1 MKEIQKAVAAYLRER
16 TGLRAAEERSPC
28 RQYPM
33 LAVSVRSGGSV
44 VIDGGRQAE
53 RTYLVTVTAVSD
65 RDREDN
71 TALLSALV
79 PLLLAGVPM
88 GDRTLH
94 PLDVETGGEELTFS
108 LTLCVL
114 LPQRIGPSAG
124 TELGM
129 MEKLRFDM

>member
-1 MKEIQKAVAAYLRER
+1 VKEIQKAVAAYLRER
-16 TGLRAAEERSPC
+16 TGLPAAEDRSRC
-28 RQYPM
+28 RRYPM
-33 LAVSVRSGGSV
+33 LAVSVRSGGGV

-65 RDREDN
+65 RDRED
-71 TALLSALV
+71 TAALLSALV

-94 PLDVETGGEELTFS
+94 PLDVETRGEELTFS
-108 LTLCVL
+108 LTLCVP
-114 LPQRIGPSAG
+114 LPRRTGPNAG

-129 MEKLRFDM
+129 MKELRFDF